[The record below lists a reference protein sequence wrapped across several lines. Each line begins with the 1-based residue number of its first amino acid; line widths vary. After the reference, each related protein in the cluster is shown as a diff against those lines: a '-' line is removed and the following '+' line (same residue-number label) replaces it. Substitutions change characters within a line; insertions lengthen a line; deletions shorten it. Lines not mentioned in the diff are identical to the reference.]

1 MRVTWWPYTDTRKE
15 DAMAASLLQRPA
27 GHNTESL
34 SSLDVLAVA
43 GVVYPGDIAL
53 VGAAIGL
60 VGVAQPSLTAVLNAG
75 VDSSPP
81 GARLLDI
88 PRSTDFVD
96 GLFLVLDCDV
106 DTVGR
111 DVLRSHIERICA
123 GGDLAGRPVGA
134 AVVGSDIFRSSR
146 VLESMRSIVVDA
158 RGFPVGVGVVVDAS
172 EGVASSTAGV
182 GRPVLSDVTV
192 ASQIT
197 LLGRRVSTLAAARRS
212 LRRQR

>member
-1 MRVTWWPYTDTRKE
+1 
-15 DAMAASLLQRPA
+15 
-27 GHNTESL
+27 
-34 SSLDVLAVA
+34 LDVLAVA

-53 VGAAIGL
+53 IGAAIGL
-60 VGVAQPSLTAVLNAG
+60 VGVAQPSLTAVLTAG
-75 VDSSPP
+75 IDSSPP

-88 PRSTDFVD
+88 PRSTEFAD

-106 DTVGR
+106 DTAGS
-111 DVLRSHIERICA
+111 DVLRSQIESVCA

-134 AVVGSDIFRSSR
+134 AVVGDDCFRCSR

-158 RGFPVGVGVVVDAS
+158 HGFPVGVGVVVDAA
-172 EGVASSTAGV
+172 EGIVSSTTGV

-192 ASQIT
+192 ASQLA

-212 LRRQR
+212 LRRRH